1 MAHTATIELV
11 PASTWETVT
20 LEQCKQLLEQF
31 RDIARK
37 TGEQLGWD
45 YEQYAFPYDIVINE
59 DRIILV
65 GKDARYH
72 MIECR
77 IHERAV
83 EFALS
88 KQATHG
94 DKGKANE
101 LCKFFAKRM
110 AGKLHLFNGRVMY
123 YYKR

>member
-1 MAHTATIELV
+1 MAYTATIELV

-45 YEQYAFPYDIVINE
+45 YEQSVFPYDIVINE

-65 GKDARYH
+65 GKDARYY

-77 IHERAV
+77 MRDRAV
-83 EFALS
+83 EFVLP

-110 AGKLHLFNGRVMY
+110 AGKLHLFNGRIMY

>member
-1 MAHTATIELV
+1 MAYTATIELV

-83 EFALS
+83 EFALP

>member
-1 MAHTATIELV
+1 MAYTATIELV

-72 MIECR
+72 MIECH

-83 EFALS
+83 EFALP

>member
-59 DRIILV
+59 DHIILV
-65 GKDARYH
+65 GKDARYY

-77 IHERAV
+77 MRDRAV
-83 EFALS
+83 EFVLP

>member
-1 MAHTATIELV
+1 MAYTATIELV

-45 YEQYAFPYDIVINE
+45 YEQSAFPYDIVINE

-65 GKDARYH
+65 GKDARYY

-77 IHERAV
+77 MRDRAV
-83 EFALS
+83 EFVLP

-110 AGKLHLFNGRVMY
+110 AGKLHLFNGRIMY

>member
-1 MAHTATIELV
+1 MGYTATIELV
-11 PASTWETVT
+11 PASKWETVT

-37 TGEQLGWD
+37 TGEQLGWG
-45 YEQYAFPYDIVINE
+45 YEQSAFPYDIVINE

-65 GKDARYH
+65 GKDARYY

-77 IHERAV
+77 IHDRAV
-83 EFALS
+83 EFILP

-101 LCKFFAKRM
+101 LCKFFAKQM
-110 AGKLHLFNGRVMY
+110 AGKLHLFNGRIMY

>member
-1 MAHTATIELV
+1 MAYTATIELV

-45 YEQYAFPYDIVINE
+45 YEQSAFPYDIVINE

-65 GKDARYH
+65 GKDARYY

-77 IHERAV
+77 MRDQMV
-83 EFALS
+83 EFVLP

-110 AGKLHLFNGRVMY
+110 AGKLHLFNGRIMY

>member
-1 MAHTATIELV
+1 MAYTATIELV
-11 PASTWETVT
+11 SASTWETVT

-37 TGEQLGWD
+37 TGEQLAWD
-45 YEQYAFPYDIVINE
+45 YAQSAFPYDIVTKE
-59 DRIILV
+59 DRIVLV

-83 EFALS
+83 EFVLP
-88 KQATHG
+88 KRATHG

-101 LCKFFAKRM
+101 LCKFFAKQM